1 MHNSALAVWPA
12 VAGIALPLILVPTIL
27 LLKHSRLKRQW
38 AHQERMEA
46 IRMGVSAPSSRSFP
60 GSASVVAIGAGVPFV
75 AILGAWLTTI
85 VVLPGPW
92 EDPLWPLAIVWG
104 CAFLI
109 SGMAL
114 VTSLVLGVL
123 QHRACARAAARESR
137 ASAKPAHDPD
147 AFDLTG
153 RHAY

>member
-38 AHQERMEA
+38 AHLERMKA
-46 IRMGVSAPSSRSFP
+46 IKMGVAPPTQSTPAS
-60 GSASVVAIGAGVPFV
+60 GSVVAIGAGVPAV
-75 AILGAWLTTI
+75 AVLGAWLTTI

-104 CAFLI
+104 
-109 SGMAL
+109 SAL
-114 VTSLVLGVL
+114 TIGALALATSLVLGVL
-123 QHRACARAAARESR
+123 QHRACARSTRREAL

>member
-1 MHNSALAVWPA
+1 MQPIWPA
-12 VAGIALPLILVPTIL
+12 LAGIALPAILVPTIL
-27 LLKHSRLKRQW
+27 LFKRFRLKRHW
-38 AHQERMEA
+38 EHLERMEA
-46 IRMGVSAPSSRSFP
+46 IRLGVPAPLSQASPGP
-60 GSASVVAIGAGVPFV
+60 GSVIAIGAVVPAL

-85 VVLPGPW
+85 AVLPGPW

-109 SGMAL
+109 SAMAL
-114 VTSLVLGVL
+114 AAALVLGVL
-123 QHRACARAAARESR
+123 QHRAYTRASRRETH